1 MTIVKIL
8 ANEQRHTPPGV
19 LYYPVPVKAGFPSP
33 AADYMEERIDL
44 NAEYIKHPL
53 STFLVDC
60 EGDSMI
66 NAFIPPKAKLI
77 VDRSLTARNGDVVLA
92 VVNGELTVKYL
103 RKTDFKCWLVAA
115 NVKYND
121 IEITEEMNMQIW
133 GVVTTI
139 LISTKE
145 APLCML

>member
-1 MTIVKIL
+1 
-8 ANEQRHTPPGV
+8 
-19 LYYPVPVKAGFPSP
+19 
-33 AADYMEERIDL
+33 
-44 NAEYIKHPL
+44 
-53 STFLVDC
+53 
-60 EGDSMI
+60 
-66 NAFIPPKAKLI
+66 
-77 VDRSLTARNGDVVLA
+77 VLA